1 MKTNMAETIFPFLMG
16 SIQVQPQGE
25 VTITD
30 PKKLREETID
40 QLIHQAV
47 FGDSNQ
53 KSLAY
58 WLIWTVGQAVGI
70 YPASI
75 HEFYR
80 AVGRGEINRRFTV
93 PAINLRA
100 MTYDSAR
107 ATFKAAGQRKVGALI
122 FEIARSEMGYT
133 AQRPVEYFS
142 SVMAAAIKE
151 DFKGPLF
158 VQGDHF
164 QVSPKKYKEKPD
176 EEITA
181 IEQLIV
187 EAIQAG
193 FYNIDIDTSTLVDL
207 SQNTVSEQQRTN
219 YELCARFTEFI
230 RNHQPLGITISVG
243 GEIGEVGGKN
253 SDEKEFRAYMDG
265 FNGALPAGMPGLSK
279 ISIQTGTS
287 HGGVV
292 LPDGTL
298 AQVAIDFN
306 VLKELSLVARTVYGM
321 GGTVQHGASTLP
333 DEAFNQF
340 VTHDAVEVH
349 LATGFQ
355 NLIYDHPRFP
365 ADLKQKMYDY
375 IKAKHGDEWKLGKTE
390 EQFFYSTR
398 KKGLGPFKSE
408 MWGLAEDLR
417 SAIRKTLE
425 DKFGFLFDQLQVG
438 DTQEIV
444 GRMVPLVKVEK
455 SLADFG
461 LAKVSEEDV
470 SDLSD

>member
-1 MKTNMAETIFPFLMG
+1 MHAFE
-16 SIQVQPQGE
+16 VHPQGK
-25 VTITD
+25 VKILD
-30 PKKLREETID
+30 PKKLQEETID
-40 QLIHQAV
+40 QLINQAV
-47 FGDSNQ
+47 FGTNEQ

-58 WLIWTVGQAVGI
+58 WLIWSLGKELGI

-75 HEFYR
+75 HPLYM
-80 AVGRGEINRRFTV
+80 AIGRGKVSRRFTV

-107 ATFKAAGQRKVGALI
+107 AAFRAALQRKVGAII
-122 FEIARSEMGYT
+122 FEIARSEIGYT
-133 AQRPVEYFS
+133 AQRPIEYFS
-142 SVMAAAIKE
+142 AVMAGAIKE
-151 DFKGPLF
+151 GFQGPLF

-164 QVSPKKYKEKPD
+164 QVSSKKFKEKPE
-176 EEITA
+176 EEIKA
-181 IEQLIV
+181 IEQLIS

-207 SQNTVSEQQRTN
+207 SQSTVSEQQRDN
-219 YELCARFTEFI
+219 YEMCARFTQFI
-230 RNHQPLGITISVG
+230 RKNQPPGITISIG

-265 FNGALPAGMPGLSK
+265 LKSMLPTGMPGLSK

-306 VLKELSLVARTVYGM
+306 VLRDLSQVARTAYGM

-355 NLIYDHPRFP
+355 NMIYDHPNFP
-365 ADLKQKMYDY
+365 PDLKQKIYNY
-375 IKAKHGDEWKLGKTE
+375 LKAKHADEWKTGRTE
-390 EQFFYSTR
+390 DQFIYSTR
-398 KKGLGPFKSE
+398 KKGLGPFKKE
-408 MWGLAEDLR
+408 FWGLPKADLEI
-417 SAIRKTLE
+417 IRKTLE
-425 DKFGFLFDQLQVG
+425 DKFGFLFEQLDVV
-438 DTQEIV
+438 DTGQLVAEV
-444 GRMVPLVKVEK
+444 VPPVPVEK
-455 SLADFG
+455 KPADFG
-461 LAKVSEEDV
+461 LAQVKEEDV